1 MGSAP
6 NTKSLA
12 RRVGPA
18 LLGCALSVG
27 VFAYS
32 LWSGSVP
39 VPAKYRVDDVSRWD
53 HPVWFWLVEVFW
65 LFAAAGAAL
74 YGQQEYKNARQGI
87 PPQTR
92 KDREHNGLPESIS
105 ELVRTHRVPS
115 ESVPRLLAEL
125 RPSLKPSDYYP
136 ILHQRV
142 FEWVGTVGALIFL
155 TGMVATLALLPQVS
169 RFFTISLFSVAIA
182 LFLAVTFGIPAALR
196 SRRRTQMG
204 RMFMAETLHEQ
215 AHKIVPPIALP
226 VRKTEPIDTEG
237 RELRCTSPDGRYVIY
252 VRPQE
257 MKMSQWVFTP
267 EMIDSA
273 TNRVV
278 FYPRESAW
286 TLDKVVWQTPS
297 LVAMTLRRYPGD
309 HAPIGATF
317 DCASGAAHID
327 GISVEPFTNAAM
339 IESALK
345 EAYAASKAAY
355 HPVEN

>member
-1 MGSAP
+1 MGSAL

-32 LWSGSVP
+32 LLSGSVP
-39 VPAKYRVDDVSRWD
+39 VPAKYRVDDVSLVN

-65 LFAAAGAAL
+65 LFAAGGAAS
-74 YGQQEYKNARQGI
+74 YGRQEYKNARQGI
-87 PPQTR
+87 PPQTAR
-92 KDREHNGLPESIS
+92 PRRHNGLPESIS
-105 ELVRTHRVPS
+105 ELVRTHRVPE

-155 TGMVATLALLPQVS
+155 TGMIATLALLPQLS
-169 RFFTISLFSVAIA
+169 RVFTIGLFSMAIA
-182 LFLAVTFGIPAALR
+182 VFVAVTFGIPAALR
-196 SRRRTQMG
+196 ARRHQQME
-204 RMFMAETLHEQ
+204 RIFIAEALHEQ

-226 VRKTEPIDTEG
+226 ARKAELIDTEG

-267 EMIDSA
+267 EMIDST

-278 FYPRESAW
+278 FHPVESDW
-286 TLDKVVWQTPS
+286 TLDKVVWQTAS
-297 LVAMTLRRYPGD
+297 LVAMTLRKYPGD

-327 GISVEPFTNAAM
+327 GIPVDPFTNTAM
-339 IESALK
+339 MESALK
-345 EAYAASKAAY
+345 EAYQASKAAY
-355 HPVEN
+355 HPVAN